1 MAKAITYEDLQKANA
16 LIKTTDV
23 KGKEYAEVPQRVK
36 AFRSLYPQGTISTEI
51 VKIENG
57 MCVIHAVASIDG
69 VILGEGTAYEM
80 EGSSFIN
87 KTSYIENCE
96 TSAVGRALGF
106 AGFGIDTSIASAEEV
121 MNAQYQQKMGEVKK
135 FVKPQ
140 LEEKPDKEIGEDI
153 KKLLNKS
160 QEELATDLKRLLM
173 ETDSDTKAFLKWAS
187 EKYKR
192 QIPNVDAMIPS
203 ELEDAII
210 VVTKKKGDK

>member
-57 MCVIHAVASIDG
+57 MCVIHAVASVDG

-140 LEEKPDKEIGEDI
+140 HEEKSDKEIGEDI

-160 QEELATDLKRLLM
+160 QVELAADLKRLLM